1 MRKFAF
7 ILSLILIFTI
17 PWEDAFSIV
26 GVSSITRY
34 IGIVTS
40 IIWLISALLRKKIRK
55 PHIFHLFVLLFI
67 LWNITSLLWTLAVDE
82 STQQVKTYLQLFV
95 FMYIMWDLYLT
106 LKAVNSALQVF
117 VLGCYVLIIT
127 TVINYSLGREIG
139 LYSGGRFAGVGNAN
153 DLALILT
160 LGLPVAWH
168 LATSSDNQNKNKI
181 LRMLNFSYIP
191 GALFAILLTGTR
203 TALFAVIPAFVY
215 ILGTVQRLKPILR
228 FSSLIVFI
236 GAMFWLE
243 PLIPRSI
250 IERLGTTGA
259 SIMTGDLGGRVNLWL
274 QSLSL
279 FYIHPIIGVGG
290 GVLSSNYVMGA
301 LAHNT
306 FLSVLTEVGLIG
318 FLLFLCILVVIFQQ
332 AYIQSKDRAK
342 FWFTILGI
350 WTIGVFT
357 LTWENK
363 KVTWLLFSLIVVGAN
378 IVESQVVQLNQK
390 YPINRLKPKFSPS
403 NH

>member
-1 MRKFAF
+1 MRKLAF

-26 GVSSITRY
+26 GVSSVTRY

-40 IIWLISALLRKKIRK
+40 IIWLVSALLRKKVRK

-67 LWNITSLLWTLAVDE
+67 LWNITSLFWTLAVDE
-82 STQQVKTYLQLFV
+82 SIQQVKTYIQLFI
-95 FMYIMWDLYLT
+95 FMYIIWDLYLT

-117 VLGCYVLIIT
+117 VAGCYVLIIT
-127 TVINYSLGREIG
+127 TVFNYSLGREIG
-139 LYSGGRFAGVGNAN
+139 LYSGGRFAGVGNA
-153 DLALILT
+153 DELALILT
-160 LGLPVAWH
+160 LGLPIAWH
-168 LATSSDNQNKNKI
+168 LATSSDNQNNNKI
-181 LRMLNFSYIP
+181 LRLLNFAYIP

-215 ILGTVQRLKPILR
+215 ILGTSRRLKPILR
-228 FSSLIVFI
+228 FSSLVVFV

-279 FYIHPIIGVGG
+279 FYIHPVLGVGG
-290 GVLSSNYVMGA
+290 GALSSIYVMGA
-301 LAHNT
+301 MAHNT
-306 FLSVLTEVGLIG
+306 FLSVLTEIGLIG
-318 FLLFLCILVVIFQQ
+318 FILFSCILVV
-332 AYIQSKDRAK
+332 
-342 FWFTILGI
+342 TILQAINQEKAYAILWATIIAI

-357 LTWENK
+357 LTWEYR
-363 KVTWLLFSLIVVGAN
+363 KVTWLILTLIVVSAKLPN
-378 IVESQVVQLNQK
+378 KHIVQKKITSSQQSLK
-390 YPINRLKPKFSPS
+390 YNSS
-403 NH
+403 